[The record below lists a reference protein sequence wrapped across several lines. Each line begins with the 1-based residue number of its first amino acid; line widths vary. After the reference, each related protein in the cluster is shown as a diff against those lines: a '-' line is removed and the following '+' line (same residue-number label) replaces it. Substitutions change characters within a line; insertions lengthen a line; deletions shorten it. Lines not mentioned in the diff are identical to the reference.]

1 MKIDHYISELLYDH
15 DCVIV
20 TDLGGFIA
28 NYKPASIN
36 PAIHVIN
43 PPSKKLAFN
52 SSLKNND
59 GLLASHITRRSDLSY
74 ADACEVIREYVKD
87 ALKNMKSG
95 QKLKIEKVGVLYLDN
110 EDHLQFI
117 PDQSVN
123 YLIGSF
129 GLATIHSPQIKRD
142 QPILREETPVRVKP
156 GKVAKKKIVRAE
168 KSRTWK
174 IIEVIPAAAVL
185 TFLFILPPVLNEFN
199 NNLSTLL
206 PFSRMNEYIN
216 EWKGVETT
224 PKTIHIEYKSPFEIP
239 PANNPYYKHS
249 SESLNVTPQVPSQTE
264 TINETVIDTHEETQ
278 IKTLPSA
285 ETIHQPEA
293 VVDKTSVASV
303 ESDVSVESG
312 NFYVI
317 GGCFRSKEN
326 ADNFVEE
333 MKVKGADAVIIGQ
346 NNAGLYMVSLYSSNS
361 YAQIND
367 ALPEIKNNTVK
378 GAWVFKK

>member
-1 MKIDHYISELLYDH
+1 VKIDNYISELLYDH

-36 PAIHVIN
+36 PALHVIN

-59 GLLASHITRRSDLSY
+59 GLLASHITRRSHLSY
-74 ADACEVIREYVKD
+74 VDACEVIREYVKD

-95 QKLKIEKVGVLYLDN
+95 QKLKIEKVGVLYIDN

-117 PDQSVN
+117 PDQSIN

-142 QPILREETPVRVKP
+142 QPILREEAPVRIKP
-156 GKVAKKKIVRAE
+156 GKVAKKKIVRAQ

-206 PFSRMNEYIN
+206 PFSRMNEYLN
-216 EWKGVETT
+216 EWKGEETT
-224 PKTIHIEYKSPFEIP
+224 PKIIHIEYKSPFEIP
-239 PANNPYYKHS
+239 PARNPYYKHS
-249 SESLNVTPQVPSQTE
+249 NESLNVTPQIPAPTE
-264 TINETVIDTHEETQ
+264 PAIETPIEEE
-278 IKTLPSA
+278 A
-285 ETIHQPEA
+285 AVAEA
-293 VVDKTSVASV
+293 VIQPVAAADKTSVAAV
-303 ESDVSVESG
+303 ESIADVESG
-312 NFYVI
+312 SFHVI
-317 GGCFRSKEN
+317 GGCFKLKEN
-326 ADNFVEE
+326 ADKFVEE
-333 MKVKGADAVIIGQ
+333 MKSKGAEAVIIGQ
-346 NNAGLYMVSLYSSNS
+346 NNAGLYMVSLFSSTS
-361 YAQIND
+361 FAQITD
-367 ALPEIKNNTVK
+367 ALPEIQTNTIQ
-378 GAWVFKK
+378 GAWVYKK

>member
-1 MKIDHYISELLYDH
+1 MKIDNYISELLYDH

-36 PAIHVIN
+36 PALHVIN

-59 GLLASHITRRSDLSY
+59 GLLASHITSRSDLSY

-123 YLIGSF
+123 YLISSF
-129 GLATIHSPQIKRD
+129 GLPTIHSPQIKRE
-142 QPILREETPVRVKP
+142 QPLLRDEEPKRIKP
-156 GKVAKKKIVRAE
+156 GKVAKRKIVPAE
-168 KSRTWK
+168 KSRTWR

-185 TFLFILPPVLNEFN
+185 TFLFILPPVLSEFN

-216 EWKGVETT
+216 EWKGVEPTQ
-224 PKTIHIEYKSPFEIP
+224 KTIKVEYKSPFEIP
-239 PANNPYYKHS
+239 PARNPYHKL
-249 SESLNVTPQVPSQTE
+249 ESQSPDVTPQVPDQADFSSDPALEVTAE
-264 TINETVIDTHEETQ
+264 IPTISETVN
-278 IKTLPSA
+278 
-285 ETIHQPEA
+285 QPEA
-293 VVDKTSVASV
+293 APDKTSVATV
-303 ESDVSVESG
+303 ESVPDVES
-312 NFYVI
+312 NKYHVI
-317 GGCFRSKEN
+317 GGCFKLKKN
-326 ADNFVEE
+326 ADKYVEE
-333 MKVKGADAVIIGQ
+333 LKAKGVDAAIIGQ
-346 NNAGLYMVSLYSSNS
+346 NEVGLYMVSLFSSNS
-361 YAQIND
+361 FAQVTD
-367 ALPEIKNNTVK
+367 ALPEIKSNTIE
-378 GAWVFKK
+378 GAWVYKK

>member
-1 MKIDHYISELLYDH
+1 MKIDNYISELLYDH
-15 DCVIV
+15 DCVII

-36 PAIHVIN
+36 PALHVIN

-59 GLLASHITRRSDLSY
+59 GLLASHITRRSDLNY

-95 QKLKIEKVGVLYLDN
+95 QKLRIEKVGVLYLDN

-123 YLIGSF
+123 YLISSF
-129 GLATIHSPQIKRD
+129 GLATIHSPQIKRE
-142 QPILREETPVRVKP
+142 QPIVREEAPKRIKP
-156 GKVAKKKIVRAE
+156 GKVAKKKIVRAQ

-216 EWKGVETT
+216 EWKGVDTT
-224 PKTIHIEYKSPFEIP
+224 PKTINVEYKSPFEIP
-239 PANNPYYKHS
+239 PARNPYYKHE
-249 SESLNVTPQVPSQTE
+249 SESLNVTPQVPAPAEVVSE
-264 TINETVIDTHEETQ
+264 T
-278 IKTLPSA
+278 
-285 ETIHQPEA
+285 QPEA
-293 VVDKTSVASV
+293 AAEKTIVVEEVKQPEAAPDKTSVAAT
-303 ESDVSVESG
+303 ETNA
-312 NFYVI
+312 NFDSNSFHII
-317 GGCFRSKEN
+317 GGCFKLKKN
-326 ADNFVEE
+326 ADKYVEE
-333 MKVKGADAVIIGQ
+333 LKAKGVDAVIIGQ
-346 NNAGLYMVSLYSSNS
+346 NEVGLYMVSLFSSNS
-361 YAQIND
+361 FAQITD
-367 ALPEIKNNTVK
+367 ALPEIKTNTIES
-378 GAWVFKK
+378 AWVYKK